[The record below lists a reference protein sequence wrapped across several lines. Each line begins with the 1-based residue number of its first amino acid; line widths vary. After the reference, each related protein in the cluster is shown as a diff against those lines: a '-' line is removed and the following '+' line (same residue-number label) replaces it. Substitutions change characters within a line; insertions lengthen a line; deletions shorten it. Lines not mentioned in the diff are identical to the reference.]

1 MFNFFKPN
9 FKLGNLCTAP
19 VTRQSYCRYFK
30 QSNTRYP
37 VCEHDHLNICRYD
50 AVDHVCELMEGL
62 G

>member
-30 QSNTRYP
+30 QSKTHYP
-37 VCEHDHLNICRYD
+37 ICDYCAGLECLWD
-50 AVDHVCELMEGL
+50 AVDHVCELMEGRH
-62 G
+62 